1 MEGALLTDWEGL
13 TGKHSALAW
22 SWRTDLA
29 ECRIF
34 SCRPDLT
41 QSIKIL
47 SYDHR
52 DFPYFLFY
60 YFFSGN
66 KISSGMFT
74 YVAHFNRKVGIYITT
89 KLFQFTS
96 RKEPSNPS
104 RTNGFFWPCSRH
116 RVRSS
121 YGNLLNSYAIKA
133 RAGL

>member
-1 MEGALLTDWEGL
+1 MTTSYQKISGFDRPHVSEMLWDSKNFHSGERIKKFPDLLAN
-13 TGKHSALAW
+13 SPYA
-22 SWRTDLA
+22 
-29 ECRIF
+29 
-34 SCRPDLT
+34 CRPDLT

-52 DFPYFLFY
+52 GFPYFLFY

-89 KLFQFTS
+89 MLFQFTS

-104 RTNGFFWPCSRH
+104 RTNGFFWPCTRTVVI
-116 RVRSS
+116 REFT
-121 YGNLLNSYAIKA
+121 
-133 RAGL
+133 